1 MIFSK
6 NNHPSGFYHY
16 LYLREDGTPYYSG
29 KGKGSRAWVKH
40 RINLPKDPSRIII
53 THWDLTEI
61 GAFMLE
67 RWYIRW
73 YGRKDND
80 TGILRNMTDGGEGPS
95 GFKHSEESKEKNRI
109 SNSGTNNPYYGVT
122 GDSHFNYGRKH
133 PKNSER
139 MKGSGNSIHKP
150 GAIEKLKKNVSRG
163 DQHHTKTQKYRDSVS
178 GENNPMFGK
187 KRLDLVKRNSRKCVS
202 PSGEVFDSLKEAGLS
217 CGKSGGSIYGL
228 IIRGVS
234 GWKYES

>member
-1 MIFSK
+1 MLFSK
-6 NNHPSGFYHY
+6 SHPPTGFYIY
-16 LYLREDGTPYYSG
+16 FYLREDGTPYYIG
-29 KGKGSRAWVKH
+29 KGKDKRAWAKH
-40 RINLPKDPSRIII
+40 NVNIPKNDQQIVFVAWNL
-53 THWDLTEI
+53 LEI
-61 GAFMLE
+61 GAFILE
-67 RWYIRW
+67 RRFIRW

-122 GDSHFNYGRKH
+122 GVAHFNHGRKN
-133 PKNSER
+133 PKVSEYQ
-139 MKGSGNSIHKP
+139 S
-150 GAIEKLKKNVSRG
+150 KLPRTPESNQKRRNTLLSKK